1 MLEIVVP
8 LSLVIYAL
16 SALLTIL
23 RMALGPDIP
32 DRILTLDALYV
43 NAIALIILFGVYLGS
58 TAFFEAALLIAM
70 MGFVGT
76 TAVCKYLLR
85 GNIIE

>member
-1 MLEIVVP
+1 MLDWVVP
-8 LSLVIYAL
+8 LSLAIYAL
-16 SALLTIL
+16 SSLLTIY
-23 RMALGPDIP
+23 RMVLGPDVP
-32 DRILTLDALYV
+32 DRILSLDALYV

-58 TAFFEAALLIAM
+58 AAFFEAALLIAM

-76 TAVCKYLLR
+76 AAVCKYILR